1 VKTSK
6 GNSKQSLAAQ
16 YEAEARRLAGY
27 ESSTE
32 RRFLSMSLE
41 KGKEL
46 EPIGGM
52 TCATFRHLVDT
63 K

>member
-52 TCATFRHLVDT
+52 TCATF
-63 K
+63 